1 MTEETQAE
9 QATEIKVEDVEKV
22 IDEGEI
28 SQEMIDAFL
37 KERDTAK
44 LKRMWR
50 TSGKYYGKKLK
61 FYEETLLGIK
71 NLLVMH
77 YSSLA
82 EENVDLLLDGECA
95 CDEYEI
101 PRNIGHMLHI
111 VIANMNELSEVWME
125 GVDDE

>member
-1 MTEETQAE
+1 MTEEAKDDQVME
-9 QATEIKVEDVEKV
+9 LKVEHIEKM
-22 IDEGEI
+22 IEEGEI
-28 SQEMIDAFL
+28 NQELIDAFL
-37 KERDTAK
+37 KERDQVK

-50 TSGKYYGKKLK
+50 TSGKYYANKLK

-77 YSSLA
+77 YSSIID
-82 EENVDLLLDGECA
+82 ENVDALLDGECA

-111 VIANMNELSEVWME
+111 VIANMNELSENWME

>member
-1 MTEETQAE
+1 MTEEAKDDQAME
-9 QATEIKVEDVEKV
+9 QNVEHIEKM
-22 IDEGEI
+22 IEEGEI
-28 SQEMIDAFL
+28 NQEMIDAFL

-50 TSGKYYGKKLK
+50 TSGKYYAKKLK

-101 PRNIGHMLHI
+101 PKNIGHMLHI

>member
-1 MTEETQAE
+1 MTEEAQDDQVME
-9 QATEIKVEDVEKV
+9 LKVEHIEKM
-22 IDEGEI
+22 IEEGEI
-28 SQEMIDAFL
+28 NQEMIDAFL
-37 KERDTAK
+37 KERDEVK

-50 TSGKYYGKKLK
+50 TSGKYYANKLK

-111 VIANMNELSEVWME
+111 VIANMNELSECWME
-125 GVDDE
+125 GVDNE

>member
-1 MTEETQAE
+1 MTEEAKDDQAME
-9 QATEIKVEDVEKV
+9 QNVEHIEKM
-22 IDEGEI
+22 IEEGEI
-28 SQEMIDAFL
+28 NQEMIDAFL

-50 TSGKYYGKKLK
+50 TSGKYYVKKLK